1 MASTERKPTAP
12 LHSQGGSHAER
23 NPDRPGRAGD
33 QQGTTGRAKG
43 LNARSQRTD
52 DSAPAKCDS
61 PNVDAPGTSQSS
73 CDGRVS
79 RPAAGAAGSAAVTHG
94 ERERLILAVESAA
107 IALLNRAN
115 RSKGATRTFA
125 PGEIDDDDLDL
136 RIASGD
142 RLAIYDAVVSAIT
155 DLQHCREELG
165 AVLVEDADTMARLAE
180 LRACKRTA
188 ACTATICSN
197 RWGQAKDAAATD
209 CSGKKRKRTAGKPSS
224 P

>member
-1 MASTERKPTAP
+1 MASTERKPTAA
-12 LHSQGGSHAER
+12 LHSQGGAHAER

-33 QQGTTGRAKG
+33 EQGTAGRAKG
-43 LNARSQRTD
+43 IDARSQRAT
-52 DSAPAKCDS
+52 DSARAVCHTA
-61 PNVDAPGTSQSS
+61 NVDATGTSQSS

-79 RPAAGAAGSAAVTHG
+79 RPAAGTTGAAPVSHG
-94 ERERLILAVESAA
+94 ERERLILAVETAA

-115 RSKGATRTFA
+115 RSKGATQTFA
-125 PGEIDDDDLDL
+125 PGEIDDDNIDL

-142 RLAIYDAVVSAIT
+142 RLAIYDAVVAAIT
-155 DLQHCREELG
+155 DLQHCRDELG
-165 AVLVEDADTMARLAE
+165 TVLVEEPDTMARLAE

-188 ACTATICSN
+188 ACTAAICSS
-197 RWGQAKDAAATD
+197 RWGQKDAAATD

>member
-23 NPDRPGRAGD
+23 NPDRPGRAGH
-33 QQGTTGRAKG
+33 QQGTTGRAEG
-43 LNARSQRTD
+43 GNARPQRAADRADGQCHTAD
-52 DSAPAKCDS
+52 LDKDGQVQPPRHERVEGS
-61 PNVDAPGTSQSS
+61 PSIAG
-73 CDGRVS
+73 GR
-79 RPAAGAAGSAAVTHG
+79 AVANG
-94 ERERLILAVESAA
+94 EREQLILAVESAA

-115 RSKGATRTFA
+115 RSKGATKTFA
-125 PGEIDDDDLDL
+125 PGEVDDENIDL

-155 DLQHCREELG
+155 DLQQCREELG
-165 AVLVEDADTMARLAE
+165 TVLVEDPDTMARLAE

-188 ACTATICSN
+188 ACTAVICSN
-197 RWGQAKDAAATD
+197 RWGQKKDAAATD

>member
-33 QQGTTGRAKG
+33 QQGTAGRAESV
-43 LNARSQRTD
+43 NARSKRAADRADGQCHTADLDADGQTQPPRHERVEGSPSIAGGRTV
-52 DSAPAKCDS
+52 A
-61 PNVDAPGTSQSS
+61 N
-73 CDGRVS
+73 
-79 RPAAGAAGSAAVTHG
+79 G
-94 ERERLILAVESAA
+94 EREQLILAVESAA

-115 RSKGATRTFA
+115 RSKGATKTFA
-125 PGEIDDDDLDL
+125 PGEIDDDNIDL

-155 DLQHCREELG
+155 DLQQCREELG
-165 AVLVEDADTMARLAE
+165 TVLVEDADTMARLAE

-188 ACTATICSN
+188 ACTAVICSN
-197 RWGQAKDAAATD
+197 RWGQKKDAAATD

>member
-1 MASTERKPTAP
+1 
-12 LHSQGGSHAER
+12 
-23 NPDRPGRAGD
+23 
-33 QQGTTGRAKG
+33 
-43 LNARSQRTD
+43 
-52 DSAPAKCDS
+52 
-61 PNVDAPGTSQSS
+61 VDASRSSQSS
-73 CDGRVS
+73 CDGRVP
-79 RPAAGAAGSAAVTHG
+79 REVAGAAGAAPVSHG

-115 RSKGATRTFA
+115 RSKGATNTFA
-125 PGEIDDDDLDL
+125 PGEIDDDNIDL

-165 AVLVEDADTMARLAE
+165 TVLVEDPDAMARLAE

-188 ACTATICSN
+188 ACTAVICSN
-197 RWGQAKDAAATD
+197 RWGQKKDAAATD